1 MASGVGFSGMS
12 GWTPSTAS
20 QCGTTLTAM
29 GGRGSFAARI
39 SLRSISLLTGMYS
52 SGWPGTSWNGMGPAP
67 AGKPYRGSH
76 RRMMS
81 DELTSSVLSSVRLLC
96 RMNLHASWITSR
108 SLYSTSG
115 ASARATSSARDSMPT
130 CCAITLMLSPGR

>member
-39 SLRSISLLTGMYS
+39 SLRSISLFDRYVQLGVA
-52 SGWPGTSWNGMGPAP
+52 GHFLERDGPGARGEAVQGLAP
-67 AGKPYRGSH
+67 SH
-76 RRMMS
+76 DERRV
-81 DELTSSVLSSVRLLC
+81 DVLGAELGRACSV
-96 RMNLHASWITSR
+96 A
-108 SLYSTSG
+108 
-115 ASARATSSARDSMPT
+115 
-130 CCAITLMLSPGR
+130 